1 MSEER
6 IAERVDA
13 NLLNIDISN
22 IINLPKPTFSK
33 KIDKIREKFQGQLI
47 IKEYPTS
54 TVHVGHFE
62 ILLQE
67 LRIKKNFKPDIIYV
81 DYINLCMSKRFKN
94 ANNQNSY
101 TIVKSIAEELRGMA
115 VIHNVP
121 IVTATQVN
129 RSGAN
134 DPDLDLTNTA
144 DSFGLPATTD
154 IMLALI
160 TNDNFEEAGQIMV
173 KQLKNRYNDMNYYKK
188 FTLGINRGK
197 MHLHDIQQ
205 EEETELVDS
214 GHKELASG
222 SKYSGFVI

>member
-1 MSEER
+1 
-6 IAERVDA
+6 
-13 NLLNIDISN
+13 
-22 IINLPKPTFSK
+22 
-33 KIDKIREKFQGQLI
+33 
-47 IKEYPTS
+47 
-54 TVHVGHFE
+54 
-62 ILLQE
+62 
-67 LRIKKNFKPDIIYV
+67 
-81 DYINLCMSKRFKN
+81 
-94 ANNQNSY
+94 
-101 TIVKSIAEELRGMA
+101 MA

-173 KQLKNRYNDMNYYKK
+173 KQLKNRYNDLNYYKK
-188 FTLGINRGK
+188 FTLGINRSK
-197 MHLHDIQQ
+197 MRLYDVKQ